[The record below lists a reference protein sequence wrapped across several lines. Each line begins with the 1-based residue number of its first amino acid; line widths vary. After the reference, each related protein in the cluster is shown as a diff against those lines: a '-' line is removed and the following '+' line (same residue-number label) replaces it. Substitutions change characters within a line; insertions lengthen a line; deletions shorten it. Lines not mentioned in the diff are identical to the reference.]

1 MEEYEKIIIELEKE
15 RLELEKRKLSSID
28 KKSRMRNILLFLI
41 FIAILLLAYHCPC
54 QCPNTV
60 KGYELDK
67 EVIDQ
72 NGNPLVGATVILYN
86 HPNGMVVAQGE
97 TDSNGWYNFTN
108 MQYGHYFLWVSY
120 GGVTSSEWVWLTED
134 TKITNTLTLPTE
146 YLGVGMNNW
155 GD

>member
-1 MEEYEKIIIELEKE
+1 LDEYEEIMLELERERYKVEKE
-15 RLELEKRKLSSID
+15 RLKSDRIRNVILFFILIALILSV
-28 KKSRMRNILLFLI
+28 ILC
-41 FIAILLLAYHCPC
+41 HCPC
-54 QCPNTV
+54 TCHV

-67 EVIDQ
+67 EVVDQ

-108 MQYGHYFLWVSY
+108 IQYGHYFLWVSY

-134 TKITNTLTLPTE
+134 TEITNTLTLPTE
-146 YLGVGMNNW
+146 GQACGR
-155 GD
+155 GE